1 VNGRREQALNQQRW
15 TKRQRDYG
23 HPLGNIDWDE
33 CRKAKADEQL
43 VVMDSPQQDWQ

>member
-1 VNGRREQALNQQRW
+1 MRREQAWNKQQR

-23 HPLGNIDWDE
+23 HPLGNINWDK
-33 CRKAKADEQL
+33 CQKAKADEPL